1 MRTKALKIEKWAQTE
16 VTTAMIGSNRTVL
29 RGVLFLIILGT
40 MPFYA
45 LGIGI
50 WATAPD
56 RSAPLRLTQ
65 TATAQGSANV
75 SPTWTPLGMNRATP
89 TTLSFPTAFPTFTPL
104 SPLLPTPGQ
113 FFPPIRTPVPTL
125 FIPPSDTPAP
135 TLTPF
140 IDSDGDG
147 VPDHLDLC
155 PGAPGPASNQGCPL
169 PTATS
174 VPIIDSDGDG
184 IPDTIDQCPNQPG
197 PASNQ
202 GCPLPA
208 DSDGD
213 GIIDTQDLCPT
224 VPGLPQFQGCPPPT
238 NTPAPTVSDRDGDGI
253 PDDQDAC
260 PDQWG
265 TPLTNGC
272 PE

>member
-1 MRTKALKIEKWAQTE
+1 
-16 VTTAMIGSNRTVL
+16 MIGSNRTVL
-29 RGVLFLIILGT
+29 RGVLLLIILGT
-40 MPFYA
+40 MPFYV

-56 RSAPLRLTQ
+56 RSAQQRFTQ
-65 TATAQGSANV
+65 TATAQGGSSSV
-75 SPTWTPLGMNRATP
+75 SPTWTPLGMNRATSTP
-89 TTLSFPTAFPTFTPL
+89 LGFPTAFATFTPL

-113 FFPPIRTPVPTL
+113 FLPIRTPVPTL

-135 TLTPF
+135 TLTP
-140 IDSDGDG
+140 ILDRDGDG
-147 VPDHLDLC
+147 VPDHLDMC
-155 PGAPGPASNQGCPL
+155 PNAPGPASNQGCPL
-169 PTATS
+169 PTATAI
-174 VPIIDSDGDG
+174 PILDSDGDG
-184 IPDTIDQCPNQPG
+184 IPDTIDQCPSQPG

-208 DSDGD
+208 DRDGD
-213 GIIDTQDLCPT
+213 GIIDTQDLCPD

-238 NTPAPTVSDRDGDGI
+238 NTPPPPTTAPSDRDGDGI

-265 TPLTNGC
+265 TPLTMGC
-272 PE
+272 PEPTASP